1 MCMALGWSTTYAA
14 FMVDAAVK
22 GVAFTGTNGPWVKF
36 HIGDPGAAGTA
47 NPAANTTRHQGAF
60 GSNASGNSANTGA
73 LTWSAGEVTT
83 TEDYSHFSLWTLS
96 SGGVFIGSGLV
107 TATSAQAGTAFTV
120 AIGAFV
126 IGLTVAA

>member
-1 MCMALGWSTTYAA
+1 MAVGWSTAYAA

-22 GVAFTGTNGPWVKF
+22 GVAFTGVNGPWVKF
-36 HIGDPGAAGTA
+36 HLAEPGAAGTTS
-47 NPAANTTRHQGAF
+47 PAVNTTRHQGAF
-60 GSNASGNSANTGA
+60 GSNAAGNSANTGA
-73 LTWSAGEVTT
+73 ITWSAGEVTAN
-83 TEDYSHFSLWTLS
+83 EDYSHFSLWTLS

-107 TATSAQAGTAFTV
+107 TATSAVSGTAFTI